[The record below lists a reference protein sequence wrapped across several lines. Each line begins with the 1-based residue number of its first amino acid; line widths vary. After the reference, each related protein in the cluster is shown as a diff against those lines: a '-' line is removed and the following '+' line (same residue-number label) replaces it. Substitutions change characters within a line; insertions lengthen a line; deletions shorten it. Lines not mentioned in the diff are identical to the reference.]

1 MIIAA
6 ILTLI
11 KGLIFIV
18 FKLLPDLPNVPE
30 TVQNTVSNYISL
42 ITDNLSFISFFV
54 DVNYMKILLTVAVIL
69 WGFRESYKFIMWI
82 YHKLPLSS
90 E

>member
-6 ILTLI
+6 ILTLV

-18 FKLLPDLPNVPE
+18 FQLLPNLPNLPIE
-30 TVQNTVSNYISL
+30 AQNTISEYITL
-42 ITDNLSFISFFV
+42 ITDNLSFISFFIDV
-54 DVNYMKILLTVAVIL
+54 DYAKILLTVAVVL